1 MRQRHITRRRAVK
14 IATVITAVL
23 SMRGATHAPRM
34 LILMGLALPALVWPA
49 RAERF
54 ECGRR
59 GGNIVFALPANVPN
73 LDQHAQNSL
82 VSRDVGINLFE
93 TLVTRDEAMRPL
105 LQLAESVDVSKD
117 AHAFTFK
124 LRQGVR
130 FHNGKT
136 MTSADVLASFR
147 RVQQIGV
154 ERSVFAAVDRFEALD
169 AYTFVIKLS
178 EPQPAF
184 LEALSATTGIVIV
197 PEENAGAPPGQLEP
211 VGTGPFRLDRYMP
224 DASVS
229 LHRFEG
235 YDADKRYDD
244 VNGWGG
250 YKVACLDGVTFRM
263 APDPAA
269 RTAALQTGEIQ
280 GSTNVPASQRRQLAA
295 NKSIRLMK
303 LEHFALQSVV
313 PNFSEPPTSNL
324 KFRQAVQTVLDM
336 NEILDAAFD
345 GDYALNPSLQFPG
358 TPYYSE
364 SGGSLYNQHD
374 PLKARNLLK
383 DAGYHGEKVVLL
395 TTSSYPYH
403 YNAALIVAEQLKSV
417 GINAE
422 LLVLDLPAANQMS
435 TTPTGW
441 NLFFIGYV
449 TYIASGGAATLRIL
463 ASPNPVFMPPSGQS
477 DPGFMAYFSTVEKGA
492 TLDERR
498 SAFANAQA
506 RAMDQVMI
514 IPFGAYALVS
524 AVRTNVEHF
533 VPNYYARL
541 YNVWLRE

>member
-1 MRQRHITRRRAVK
+1 MKAGQYAVR
-14 IATVITAVL
+14 I
-23 SMRGATHAPRM
+23 
-34 LILMGLALPALVWPA
+34 LILTGLALPVLVWPA

-54 ECGRR
+54 ECGRK

-73 LDQHAQNSL
+73 LDMHTQTSL
-82 VSRDVGINLFE
+82 VSGDVGMNLFE
-93 TLVTRDEAMRPL
+93 TLITRDETMRPL
-105 LQLAESVDVSKD
+105 LQLAESVDVSED
-117 AHAFTFK
+117 VRVFIFK

-130 FHNGKT
+130 FHNGKP
-136 MTSADVLASFR
+136 MTSADVLASLQ
-147 RVQQIGV
+147 RVQRVGV
-154 ERSVFAAVDRFEALD
+154 ERSVFAAVDRFEVLGP
-169 AYTFVIKLS
+169 YTLAIKLS

-184 LEALSATTGIVIV
+184 LEALSATTGIVVV
-197 PEENAGAPPGQLEP
+197 PEENAGAPPGQLVP
-211 VGTGPFRLDRYMP
+211 VGTGPFRLERFMP
-224 DASVS
+224 DAYVS
-229 LHRFEG
+229 LRRFEG
-235 YDADKRYDD
+235 YASDTRYDD

-280 GSTNVPASQRRQLAA
+280 GSANVPASQRRQLAA

-303 LEHFALQSVV
+303 LEHFGLQLAV

-324 KFRQAVQTVLDM
+324 KFRQAVQAALNMD
-336 NEILDAAFD
+336 EILDAALD

-358 TPYYSE
+358 MPYYSE

-395 TTSSYPYH
+395 TNSSYPNH
-403 YNAALIVAEQLKSV
+403 YNAALVVAEQLKSV

-422 LLVLDLPAANQMS
+422 MLVLDWPASVQKS

-441 NLFFIGYV
+441 NLFFTGYV
-449 TYIASGGAATLRIL
+449 TYIASGGAATLRRL
-463 ASPNPVFMPPSGQS
+463 ATPKPVFMPPGGQS
-477 DPGFMAYFSTVEKGA
+477 DPGFMAYFSSVENGA
-492 TLDERR
+492 TLNERR
-498 SAFANAQA
+498 GAFANAQA

-514 IPFGAYALVS
+514 IPFGAIPMVS
-524 AVRTNVEHF
+524 AVSTNVEHF

-541 YNVWLRE
+541 YNVWLRD